1 MMEHK
6 IINTGDYL
14 LIVDDSEIK
23 KETYCYDS
31 INNILVFYKGSM
43 KNIGFQKV
51 ISHLPLNNSPIL
63 EGVDLLPSLE
73 DEVEKL
79 ACEHL
84 GWSYSLYK
92 ERKDD
97 YELSIIKSPPFNT
110 RDINIYS
117 NGYNKAKEKYKYT
130 EENLRS
136 LTNSVTEFLSH
147 HEPSEFNVW
156 FEKKLQSLQQPKT
169 PVGFKCEVQILRE
182 RPTNIRNHVYDKTY
196 EVPKTTTNSQGLT
209 QWVGEYIY

>member
-1 MMEHK
+1 MQYK

-63 EGVDLLPSLE
+63 EGADLLPPLE
-73 DEVEKL
+73 DEVEKI
-79 ACEHL
+79 AEKEIP
-84 GWSYSLYK
+84 YSSSTTLNVQ
-92 ERKDD
+92 RMRF
-97 YELSIIKSPPFNT
+97 IH
-110 RDINIYS
+110 
-117 NGYNKAKEKYKYT
+117 GYNKAKEKYKYT
-130 EENLRS
+130 EKQLDDAISWATTKAREGIITHWDIDN
-136 LTNSVTEFLSH
+136 FI
-147 HEPSEFNVW
+147 
-156 FEKKLQSLQQPKT
+156 QSIQQPKM
-169 PVGFKCEVQILRE
+169 PVGFKCEMVHETWGIE
-182 RPTNIRNHVYDKTY
+182 GIFSKT
-196 EVPKTTTNSQGLT
+196 KTITNSQGLT